1 MVFRGDDFIVAIGTI
16 IPPTGTEGNKIF
28 RSMIKNLN
36 DFNYKLYKEL

>member
-28 RSMIKNLN
+28 RSMIKNVYYF
-36 DFNYKLYKEL
+36 D